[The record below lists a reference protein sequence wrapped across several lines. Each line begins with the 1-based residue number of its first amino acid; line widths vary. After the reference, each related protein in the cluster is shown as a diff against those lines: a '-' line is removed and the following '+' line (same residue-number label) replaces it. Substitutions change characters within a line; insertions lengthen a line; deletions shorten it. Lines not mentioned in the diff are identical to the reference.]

1 MEPLVPFS
9 AAESDAETIDL
20 TGDTP
25 EKPTRARMALTIP
38 GQRSYQPPEKPR
50 LTTLVSRVGVRADTV
65 SNFIYLTNVADKVK
79 AQSKEDTRIGTN
91 KFKAPLNLYLYIG
104 EYRTEIVVNFNTRK
118 LTQVVL
124 FKRFQSI

>member
-1 MEPLVPFS
+1 MPFS

-65 SNFIYLTNVADKVK
+65 SNFIHLTNVADEVK

-91 KFKAPLNLYLYIG
+91 KFKAPLNLHLYIG
-104 EYRTEIVVNFNTRK
+104 EYRTETVSNFNTRK

-124 FKRFQSI
+124 FKRF